1 MFLNVLD
8 GIWGTWEDKEL
19 CPFEDKEVCPGTP
32 DGLFLPYCIIDS
44 RHYLGCLLLFII
56 SGVFVFLLSVYNV

>member
-32 DGLFLPYCIIDS
+32 GGLQVNNE
-44 RHYLGCLLLFII
+44 LLKGAVAL
-56 SGVFVFLLSVYNV
+56 VE